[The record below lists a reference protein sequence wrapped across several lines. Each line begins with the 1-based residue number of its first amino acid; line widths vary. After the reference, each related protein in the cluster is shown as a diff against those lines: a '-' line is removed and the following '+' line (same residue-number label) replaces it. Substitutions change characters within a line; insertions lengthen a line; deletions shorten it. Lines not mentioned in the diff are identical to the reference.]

1 MKMTDREEVVTEVD
15 GLRVRSAIEIV
26 QVAEGCVTFRLEW
39 PVIEFI
45 EEGENE

>member
-1 MKMTDREEVVTEVD
+1 MPDREEVVTEVD
-15 GLRVRSAIEIV
+15 GLRVRSAVEVV

-45 EEGENE
+45 EEDEDE